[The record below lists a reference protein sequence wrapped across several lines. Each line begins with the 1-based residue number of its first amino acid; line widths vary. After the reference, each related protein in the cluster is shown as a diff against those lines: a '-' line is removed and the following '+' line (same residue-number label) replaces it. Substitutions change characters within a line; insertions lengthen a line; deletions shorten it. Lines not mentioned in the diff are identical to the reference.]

1 MTDCRAQRHRS
12 TCVYIETWPHGQD
25 LPGNFLG
32 YRDGRWG
39 TLGQSANEMSKL
51 AVQQMKENTRSRL
64 KLHAAN
70 IQNFDTI

>member
-1 MTDCRAQRHRS
+1 MKRS
-12 TCVYIETWPHGQD
+12 RLT
-25 LPGNFLG
+25 
-32 YRDGRWG
+32 
-39 TLGQSANEMSKL
+39 ANEMSKL